1 MSETFGG
8 WLYITVLSYPGTT
21 EPDPTQITELEQV
34 RPAVDGE
41 NGYAALH
48 KLPLTNKDWPEELPR
63 CKPDTPRDC
72 LAFAREHLA
81 TYREVALQIQQTW
94 QAQEQAVENL
104 RRYSYFRPSAE
115 QLAIDSPTPPYQL
128 LFMQQDLHAYRFAA
142 GEREQALPSTCR
154 DANLALRMLDSHGS
168 LLESIVAAR
177 LLRRDID
184 LLARMRAELPPNHPL
199 PADCDALRSQP
210 AETIALCPLMYSEW
224 LTMSDVTNRLHT
236 PDSEKLQG
244 KALLEKM
251 FAIMKNQTDRQR
263 LYESRKYCAPEIIAA
278 VARDEAAPPVADDWP
293 RYCSP
298 LNILCRVAQA
308 HFKTYPGYQARLL
321 NANRYLRAFELLQH
335 PKRHYLPVI
344 AAMAT
349 GSPSAC
355 IRKKRTRPRQPS
367 PCRCPAAV
375 SIAKARPS
383 CSPLPFFIK
392 PLARPISLC
401 SLIPTSRPTRYSSP
415 SWSRRAR
422 RLAAKTAMRRCLIC
436 P

>member
-1 MSETFGG
+1 MLPYTALKNLFTAV
-8 WLYITVLSYPGTT
+8 YTTVLSYPGTT

-278 VARDEAAPPVADDWP
+278 VARDEAATPVADDWP

-308 HFKTYPGYQARLL
+308 NFAETYRNYQARLL

-335 PKRHYLPVI
+335 PE
-344 AAMAT
+344 A
-349 GSPSAC
+349 
-355 IRKKRTRPRQPS
+355 
-367 PCRCPAAV
+367 
-375 SIAKARPS
+375 
-383 CSPLPFFIK
+383 PLPPGYSRDSNGLSFSLHPEKADTPAPTITL
-392 PLARPISLC
+392 PLPG
-401 SLIPTSRPTRYSSP
+401 SRLTP
-415 SWSRRAR
+415 
-422 RLAAKTAMRRCLIC
+422 
-436 P
+436 